1 MQEKILDNKRL
12 QYIDIAK
19 GIAMICII
27 LGHMGNANINRV
39 VFTFHVPIFFFI
51 TGYFISDKCEV
62 NIFVRNKVRTLIIP
76 YLITCFAI
84 VIIATL
90 QGAICGD
97 AIVEIK
103 KWSYASVYGAGDSY
117 TNPFYIPG
125 IGAIWFLLATFW
137 GSIFLR
143 ISLNFNK
150 YIRLFSIAV
159 IFAIGYYSRKLFW
172 FPLSIQAG
180 ACATLFMYMGNL
192 LNLTKDI
199 LKEIPNEVKKFG
211 IGFAMVTWY
220 FFIKDFQSFWLVHC
234 DIGRGIVDIF
244 GSMCACAMVILISR
258 TIEIKTKKISNVLAY
273 LGRYSLLILC
283 VHVIELNLVQWWK
296 ITDKII
302 IMGGTEEVRLV
313 VIIICKLILDLGITY
328 ILSKITFVRRIFGYK
343 N

>member
-150 YIRLFSIAV
+150 YII
-159 IFAIGYYSRKLFW
+159 
-172 FPLSIQAG
+172 
-180 ACATLFMYMGNL
+180 
-192 LNLTKDI
+192 
-199 LKEIPNEVKKFG
+199 IP
-211 IGFAMVTWY
+211 
-220 FFIKDFQSFWLVHC
+220 
-234 DIGRGIVDIF
+234 
-244 GSMCACAMVILISR
+244 
-258 TIEIKTKKISNVLAY
+258 
-273 LGRYSLLILC
+273 
-283 VHVIELNLVQWWK
+283 
-296 ITDKII
+296 II
-302 IMGGTEEVRLV
+302 
-313 VIIICKLILDLGITY
+313 
-328 ILSKITFVRRIFGYK
+328 
-343 N
+343 